1 MKKILK
7 IAAAALVGIIL
18 NMVGRYIAVSLDLP
32 IWLDMTGTMVASY
45 YGGVWGGVLAGI
57 LSNVILSAFYPNAI
71 YYAVTNV
78 AAAVVI
84 HLFIKKGYVENALK
98 AIVSSFWLGVIC
110 TAISTPLNIILYGGY
125 SGNSWGDTLVD
136 MLKWYD
142 LPIVPAAMAGEIV
155 VEIVDK
161 QICMLLALLIIYI
174 VSKLKKNKG
183 TPSRTASVIL
193 AACIV
198 SAAVIC
204 PLNISAEDEDVFD
217 DNFVEEIYNNTNG
230 MVSSEANVICET
242 EDGYIWIGSYAG
254 LSRYDGNQFE
264 FIREGGLVNVV
275 SMMQDSKGR
284 LWIGTNDAGIARYEN
299 GKYTYFTQA
308 DGLPSNS
315 VRCFA
320 EDKDGSVYIGTS
332 GKICRFSQD
341 DTIDVSVHD
350 ISFVTSMAIYDD
362 KLFVIDNNGGLYAI
376 DGGQLVTPSN
386 SGYFFY
392 CMARAS
398 DGLLVGTETG
408 ELFTAAV
415 SDGKIVLSKKNDVSA
430 DKISAVFEDSRGHI
444 WIALGSGL
452 GYISPD
458 GQYHP
463 MSIDGFDSSIN
474 CIYEDYQGN
483 IWFTSSH
490 YGAMKLAESPF
501 VNAFERIGAESQ
513 VVNAVTMY
521 RGNYF
526 CGTDKGLV
534 VFNKGGLNGEYDVLE
549 KMTDGSRVRCV
560 YTDSLGGLW
569 LCTYGGLINYIAL
582 GEINQYNTEVCGV
595 TSDRFRCITE
605 LSDGT
610 FAAGT
615 ADGINFIKDGQLIGT
630 LTEAD
635 GMDNTQI
642 LSIVEAHDGSVW
654 AGSDGSGIYVI
665 NGGKITERYS
675 VENGLSSDVILRI
688 IPCNNKYLVVTSNSL
703 CCIDANGRIRKLE
716 SFPYFNNYDIMLCGE
731 TAYVTCSAGLYEISL
746 DDLCADNCSRI
757 RLYSAGE
764 GLFSGLT
771 ANSWNYISEDGE
783 LYLCSNSG
791 VMMFDRNAVNNDM
804 GMKFGIVS
812 LECDDNSIIP
822 TGNTFN
828 IPGSAKNI
836 SVYASVR
843 NYAFSDIKVRFFV
856 RELEDDPKLY
866 SWNEIEP
873 IRMYKPNNGEYN
885 ICLQVLDSS
894 GGKVLQETVYT
905 VNTEVKPWDTPT
917 FRKYL
922 IVVCTEIL
930 LSMIISIVSII
941 LVFVRKNELE
951 TLRGQ
956 LESKIDKQTDEL
968 INQQKEI
975 KNLFIQTVT
984 ALSEAVDAK
993 DRYTSGHS
1001 RRVAEYSRK
1010 IAARMGKSK
1019 EEQEEIYRAGLLHDI
1034 GKIRIPVEI
1043 INKTSRLTDE
1053 EYNIIKIH
1061 PVTGYNILRGI
1072 SGSKL
1077 IALCAKYHHE
1087 RYDGKGYPN
1096 GLVGEKIPEAARI
1109 LGVADAYDAMTSNRS
1124 YRDALPQA
1132 VVRSEIEKGRGTQ
1145 FDPHI
1150 ADIMLEM
1157 IDEDK
1162 YYVMKQ
1168 AESMHRRVLTVDD
1181 EVINNKVIAHIMSDE
1196 PAYEIV
1202 SVCSGED
1209 ALKALSRQ
1217 SFDLILLDV
1226 KMPGMDGIETLKA
1239 IREKYDTPVVL
1250 MTADRDL
1257 EAAGAFSDLGCDDYI
1272 TKPFLPLL
1280 IKEVIHNMT
1289 ERTTIE

>member
-7 IAAAALVGIIL
+7 IAAFALIGIIL
-18 NMVGRYIAVSLDLP
+18 NMTGRYIAQTCVLP
-32 IWLDMTGTMVASY
+32 IWLDMVGTIIASY
-45 YGGVWGGVLAGI
+45 FGGIWSGVFAGITSNIVLA
-57 LSNVILSAFYPNAI
+57 AYDANAI
-71 YYAVTNV
+71 YYAVTNA

-84 HLFIKKGYVENALK
+84 HLFVKKGYLNNLLRAW
-98 AIVSSFWLGVIC
+98 VSSFWLGIIC
-110 TAISTPLNIILYGGY
+110 TLISTPLNIILYNCY
-125 SGNSWGDTLVD
+125 SGNIWGDTLVD
-136 MLKWYD
+136 MLRWYD
-142 LPIVPAAMAGEIV
+142 MPPVPAAFLGEIV

-174 VSKLKKNKG
+174 VSKLKKDKG
-183 TPSRTASVIL
+183 APARTASLVLAVCILSAVI
-193 AACIV
+193 
-198 SAAVIC
+198 IC
-204 PLNISAEDEDVFD
+204 PLNISAEDEDIFD
-217 DNFVEEIYNNTNG
+217 DNYVEEIYNNTNG

-299 GKYTYFTQA
+299 GIYTYFTQE

-320 EDKDGSVYIGTS
+320 EDENGVIYVGTS
-332 GKICRFSQD
+332 GRICKFNTD
-341 DTIDVSVHD
+341 DSVDVLPHD
-350 ISFVTSMAIYDD
+350 ITFATSMEVYGD

-376 DGGQLVTPSN
+376 EGGQLVTPSKG
-386 SGYFFY
+386 SYFFY
-392 CMARAS
+392 CMSRAS

-415 SDGKIVLSKKNDVSA
+415 SDGKIVLDKKNDVSA

-444 WIALGSGL
+444 WIALGKGL

-458 GQYHP
+458 GKYHS
-463 MSIDGFDSSIN
+463 MNVDGFDESIN
-474 CIYEDYQGN
+474 NIFEDYQGN
-483 IWFTSSH
+483 IWFSSSH
-490 YGAMKLAESPF
+490 YGVMKLAESPF
-501 VNAFERIGAESQ
+501 VNAFERIGAENQ

-534 VFNKGGLNGEYDVLE
+534 VFNKGGLNGSYDALA
-549 KMTDGSRVRCV
+549 KMADGSRVRCI
-560 YTDSLGGLW
+560 YTDSVGGLW
-569 LCTYGGLINYIAL
+569 LCTYGGLINYTAQ
-582 GEINQYNTEVCGV
+582 GEIEQYNTEVCGV

-630 LTEAD
+630 LSGKD

-642 LSIVEAHDGSVW
+642 LSIVEGHDGSVW

-665 NGGKITERYS
+665 NGGVITERYS
-675 VENGLSSDVILRI
+675 TENGLSSDVILRI
-688 IPCNNKYLVVTSNSL
+688 IPCGNRYLVVTSNAL
-703 CCIDANGRIRKLE
+703 CCIDSNGRIRKLE

-731 TAYVTCSAGLYEISL
+731 TAYVTCSAGLYEIGI
-746 DDLCADNCSRI
+746 DDLCADNCGKI

-791 VMMFDRNAVNNDM
+791 VMVFNRNAVNNYT

-812 LECDDNSIIP
+812 LECDDNKIIP
-822 TGNTFN
+822 TGSTFS

-843 NYAFSDIKVRFFV
+843 NFAFSDVKVRFYV

-873 IRMYKPNNGEYN
+873 IRMYKPDNGEYH

-894 GGKVLQETVYT
+894 GGKVLQDAVYT
-905 VNTEVKPWDTPT
+905 VKTDVKPWDTST
-917 FRKYL
+917 YRTYL
-922 IVVCTEIL
+922 IVVCSEIL
-930 LSMIISIVSII
+930 LSMIISVVSII

-968 INQQKEI
+968 IKQQKEI

-1001 RRVAEYSRK
+1001 RRVAEYSRM
-1010 IAARMGKSK
+1010 IAERMGKSK

-1132 VVRSEIEKGRGTQ
+1132 VVRGEIEKGRGTQ

-1162 YYVMKQ
+1162 YYIMKQ
-1168 AESMHRRVLTVDD
+1168 ADEMHHRVLTVDD
-1181 EVINNKVIAHIMSDE
+1181 EIINNKVIARIMSDE

-1202 SVCSGED
+1202 SVCSGKD
-1209 ALKALSRQ
+1209 ALRALARQ
-1217 SFDLILLDV
+1217 SYDLILLDV
-1226 KMPGMDGIETLKA
+1226 KMPEMDGFETLKA
-1239 IREKYDTPVVL
+1239 IREQYDTPVVL
-1250 MTADRDL
+1250 MTADKDL
-1257 EAAGAFSDLGCDDYI
+1257 ETAAAFADLGCDDYI

-1289 ERTTIE
+1289 ERTNIK

>member
-7 IAAAALVGIIL
+7 IAAFALIGIIL
-18 NMVGRYIAVSLDLP
+18 NMAGRNIAQTCVLP
-32 IWLDMTGTMVASY
+32 IWLDMVGTIIASY
-45 YGGVWGGVLAGI
+45 FGGVWSGVFAGIMSNIVLA
-57 LSNVILSAFYPNAI
+57 AYDANAI

-84 HLFIKKGYVENALK
+84 HLFIKKGYLNNLLRAW
-98 AIVSSFWLGVIC
+98 VSSFWLGIIC
-110 TAISTPLNIILYGGY
+110 TLISTPLNIMLYDGY
-125 SGNSWGDTLVD
+125 SGNIWGDTLMD

-142 LPIVPAAMAGEIV
+142 APIVAAALAGEIV

-161 QICMLLALLIIYI
+161 QICVLLALLIIYI
-174 VSKLKKNKG
+174 VSKLKKGKNAP
-183 TPSRTASVIL
+183 TQTASLVLAVCIL
-193 AACIV
+193 
-198 SAAVIC
+198 SAVIIC
-204 PLNISAEDEDVFD
+204 PVDISAEEEDVFD
-217 DNFVEEIYNNTNG
+217 DNYVEEIYNNTNG

-242 EDGYIWIGSYAG
+242 DDGYIWIGSYAG
-254 LSRYDGNQFE
+254 LSRYDGSKFE

-299 GKYTYFTQA
+299 GKYTYFTQE

-320 EDKDGSVYIGTS
+320 EDENGVVYVGTS
-332 GKICRFSQD
+332 DRICKFNTD
-341 DTIDVSVHD
+341 DSVDVLPHD
-350 ISFVTSMAIYDD
+350 ITFATSMEVYGD

-376 DGGQLVTPSN
+376 EGGQLVTPSKKD
-386 SGYFFY
+386 YFFY
-392 CMARAS
+392 CMSRAS

-415 SDGKIVLSKKNDVSA
+415 SDGKIVLDKKHDVSA

-444 WIALGSGL
+444 WIALGKGH

-458 GQYHP
+458 GKYHP
-463 MSIDGFDSSIN
+463 MNVDGFDESIN
-474 CIYEDYQGN
+474 CIFEDYQGN
-483 IWFTSSH
+483 IWFSSSH
-490 YGAMKLAESPF
+490 YGVMKLAESPF
-501 VNAFERIGAESQ
+501 VNAFERIGAENQ

-534 VFNKGGLNGEYDVLE
+534 VFNKGGLNGSYDALA
-549 KMTDGSRVRCV
+549 KMVEGSRVRCV
-560 YTDSLGGLW
+560 YTDSLDGLW
-569 LCTYGGLINYIAL
+569 LCTYGGLIYYSAQ
-582 GEINQYNTEVCGV
+582 GEIKQYNTEVCDV

-605 LSDGT
+605 LADGT

-630 LTEAD
+630 LSGKD

-642 LSIVEAHDGSVW
+642 LSIVEGHDGSVW

-675 VENGLSSDVILRI
+675 TENGLSSDVILRI
-688 IPCNNKYLVVTSNSL
+688 IPCDNKYLVVTSNSL

-716 SFPYFNNYDIMLCGE
+716 SFPYFNNYDINIYGE
-731 TAYVTCSAGLYEISL
+731 TAYVTCSAGLYEIGI
-746 DDLCADNCSRI
+746 DDLCADNCGKI

-791 VMMFDRNAVNNDM
+791 VMVFNRNAVNNDT

-812 LECDDNSIIP
+812 LECDDNKIIP
-822 TGNTFN
+822 TGSTFN
-828 IPGSAKNI
+828 IPGSVKNI

-843 NYAFSDIKVRFFV
+843 NFAFTDVKVRFYV

-873 IRMYKPNNGEYN
+873 IRMYKPDNGEYH
-885 ICLQVLDSS
+885 ICLQVCDSS
-894 GGKVLQETVYT
+894 GARALQEEVYT
-905 VNTEVKPWDTPT
+905 VTTEVKPWDTST
-917 FRKYL
+917 YRTYL
-922 IVVCTEIL
+922 IVVCSEIL

-968 INQQKEI
+968 IKQQKEI

-1001 RRVAEYSRK
+1001 RRVAEYSRM
-1010 IAARMGKSK
+1010 IAERMGKSK

-1109 LGVADAYDAMTSNRS
+1109 LGVADSYDAMTSNRS
-1124 YRDALPQA
+1124 YRNALPQA
-1132 VVRSEIEKGRGTQ
+1132 VVRGEIEKGRGTQ

-1162 YYVMKQ
+1162 YYIMKQ
-1168 AESMHRRVLTVDD
+1168 ADEMHHRVLTVDD
-1181 EVINNKVIAHIMSDE
+1181 EIINNKVIARIMSDE

-1202 SVCSGED
+1202 SVCSGKD
-1209 ALKALSRQ
+1209 ALRALARQ

-1226 KMPGMDGIETLKA
+1226 KMPEMDGFETLKA
-1239 IREKYDTPVVL
+1239 IREQYDTPVVL
-1250 MTADRDL
+1250 MTADKDL
-1257 EAAGAFSDLGCDDYI
+1257 ETAAAFADLGCDDYI

-1289 ERTTIE
+1289 ERTNIK